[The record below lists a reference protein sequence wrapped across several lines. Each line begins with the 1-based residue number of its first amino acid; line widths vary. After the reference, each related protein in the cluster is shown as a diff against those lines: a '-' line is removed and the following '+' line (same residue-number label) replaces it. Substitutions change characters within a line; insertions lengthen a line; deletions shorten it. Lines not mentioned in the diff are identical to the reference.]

1 VSLIPQLKG
10 SIMVTCEAAHD
21 DSEVLN
27 FRRIVGRSRALT
39 EVLKQADD
47 VASTDATVLITGESG
62 TGKELL
68 AREIHERGPRAR
80 RPFVRVNCSAIPRE
94 VFESEFF
101 GHVRGA
107 YTGAVRDR
115 PGRFQTAHGGT
126 IFLDEIGELP
136 LDLQPKLLRVL
147 QEGEYER
154 VGDDMTYKV
163 DVRVIAATNQN
174 LAQAVR
180 MRRFREDLFY
190 RLNVFPLELPPLR
203 ARKGDIPLLAAHLIA
218 RVAHR
223 LRIPAPALTH
233 DDVARLQR
241 YDWPGNIRELQN
253 VVERAVILSK
263 GVRLRFD
270 VALSGQPAYG
280 VDGVDRADGMD
291 EADAEDV
298 IVTDREW
305 RERER
310 RNLIKA
316 LERTNSRIYGK
327 GGAAELLGLNPT
339 TLASR
344 LRALNIAVSR
354 TRA

>member
-1 VSLIPQLKG
+1 
-10 SIMVTCEAAHD
+10 
-21 DSEVLN
+21 
-27 FRRIVGRSRALT
+27 
-39 EVLKQADD
+39 
-47 VASTDATVLITGESG
+47 
-62 TGKELL
+62 
-68 AREIHERGPRAR
+68 
-80 RPFVRVNCSAIPRE
+80 
-94 VFESEFF
+94 
-101 GHVRGA
+101 
-107 YTGAVRDR
+107 
-115 PGRFQTAHGGT
+115 
-126 IFLDEIGELP
+126 
-136 LDLQPKLLRVL
+136 
-147 QEGEYER
+147 
-154 VGDDMTYKV
+154 MTYKV

-233 DDVARLQR
+233 DDVARLQG